1 MMNACILPSG
11 YYRDNRTAGYR
22 ISKISISLENEQMA
36 SLDVEWIWVFDE
48 IYKTLS
54 VTSAA
59 DRLGMTQGAASTALN
74 RLRDYYGDQ
83 LFVRTSR
90 GMLPTPRAVALQPV
104 LHKVREDLEVART
117 GALVFEPASSH
128 RTFRLCMTDLGE
140 IALLP
145 RLLGHLRPHAPNV
158 HIEAEKINPD
168 SPRRLEDGT
177 IDLAIGYMP
186 QLDAGFYQQAL
197 FEQDFQCIASLSHPR
212 IGKRLGKS
220 TYVAERHVEVSNP
233 ATGHT
238 AMVEKALSSSGVTRD
253 IALRVPSFLAVAQI
267 VSETEL
273 LATVPRYYA
282 LAMLSREPIRH
293 LDIPYELPRYS
304 VKQHW
309 HARFHS
315 DPGNV
320 WLRKTVAGLMP
331 NVVSGHAL

>member
-1 MMNACILPSG
+1 
-11 YYRDNRTAGYR
+11 
-22 ISKISISLENEQMA
+22 MA